1 MTVIRRTHRGPAT
14 PALGTSVTAAT
25 SAIALEGSQ
34 LVRERRRGTG
44 LVSLVQAA
52 SAGAPRAVVCP
63 TTGTSTQ
70 IHRPAANTSGAGRW
84 VPFVCSTDRAETIS
98 RTLASQTR
106 TLSPDPYVH
115 LGRSDR

>member
-34 LVRERRRGTG
+34 LVRERRRGIG
-44 LVSLVQAA
+44 LVSLIPAA
-52 SAGAPRAVVCP
+52 FTGATRAAVCP
-63 TTGTSTQ
+63 TAGTSTQ
-70 IHRPAANTSGAGRW
+70 IHRPAADISGAGRW
-84 VPFVCSTDRAETIS
+84 VPFVCSQVRAETIA
-98 RTLASQTR
+98 RTHTSQTR
-106 TLSPDPYVH
+106 TLSLDPYVH